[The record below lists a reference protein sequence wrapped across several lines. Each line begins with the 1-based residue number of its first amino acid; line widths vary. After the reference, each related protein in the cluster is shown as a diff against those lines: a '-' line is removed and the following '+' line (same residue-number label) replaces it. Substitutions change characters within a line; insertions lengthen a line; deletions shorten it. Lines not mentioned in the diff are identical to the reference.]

1 MLSLN
6 NRKVF
11 RGLLG
16 LSKKK
21 DEGQEKSIKLS
32 EAVAVDCYQI
42 EGIILCIHACDITHE
57 TFYVGQTYPKKSQDI
72 TQRDELSKSISKWSS
87 DARGSSTI
95 LNPWQEE
102 AMEIALSEPFQLIQ
116 GPPGKI

>member
-21 DEGQEKSIKLS
+21 DEGQEKLS

-42 EGIILCIHACDITHE
+42 GGIIQCIHACGITHE
-57 TFYVGQTYPKKSQDI
+57 IFHVGQTYPKKSQDI
-72 TQRDELSKSISKWSS
+72 TRRDELSKSISKWSS

-95 LNPWQEE
+95 LNPWHKG
-102 AMEIALSEPFQLIQ
+102 SYGDSF
-116 GPPGKI
+116 K